1 MSPVTESVHENMQR
15 GRYQAN
21 FTKASLLVPESRII
35 AGLLVNKVD
44 ANQWH
49 KFVVVDNIL
58 QKRTLNTAKTQASL
72 IRNRLLTM
80 GPELWAL
87 IRDREK
93 QTATHA
99 VLAATIKFSPLLG
112 DFLDLVVRE
121 QFRRFETVLRPA
133 LWDDYLESC
142 HERDPDMPSWSE
154 STRAKLKQNTIRILA
169 EAGYLHDTRT
179 LRLQRV
185 QISPEVI
192 GYLRENKESYVIKC
206 LQVPQ

>member
-1 MSPVTESVHENMQR
+1 MQS

-35 AGLLVNKVD
+35 AGLLLNKID
-44 ANQWH
+44 DDQWDNAI
-49 KFVVVDNIL
+49 VVDNVL
-58 QKRTLNTAKTQASL
+58 QKRTRNTAKTQANL
-72 IRNRLLTM
+72 IRSRLLTM
-80 GPELWAL
+80 GPDLWTL
-87 IRDREK
+87 IKDREK
-93 QTATHA
+93 LVATHA
-99 VLAATIKFSPLLG
+99 VFAATIKFSPLLG
-112 DFLDLVVRE
+112 DFLDRVVRE
-121 QFRRFETVLRPA
+121 QFRRFETDLRPA
-133 LWDDYLESC
+133 LWDDYLENCQES
-142 HERDPDMPSWSE
+142 DPDMPLWAE

-206 LQVPQ
+206 IQVPQ